1 MIRNPCHRRRGMQ
14 RAAAAGLCA
23 LLAGFLTK
31 GAVSGEQ
38 PLPVVE
44 FAGLTTTTTE
54 RDGKIAL
61 KVEFSHA
68 FSGRLTYS
76 VDGTAEPGMDFDYA
90 EAGID
95 AEDPVRETE
104 IVIRLRDD
112 ALVEDMETIRVTLQS
127 GDGFLLGSRQQHT
140 VSIRDND
147 ANWRVVH
154 DVDGMRFDYRMQIV
168 DNGGNTAATVTSDG
182 GNGLPT
188 GTYPV
193 ELAAND
199 SRFEAT
205 IGPIAI
211 AADQTLLGA
220 KLARTFTLLADPSVK
235 GHTVDY
241 EGLLVGSAVETWTAT
256 ESASHLTRGK
266 PILGTFLMSRT
277 TAAVPFE
284 NAGEDREGKESS
296 GSRTATSLTDEGP
309 ESGCGAVDM
318 SGTRN
323 FSVTPRKLTPQDQQM
338 VWIGQP
344 FAPYVPYPNF
354 VAETLNRARADLYYD
369 KASTQEEKN
378 AAAFRYKTLL
388 YEKEKVGAE
397 TYIRAQF
404 EKIEDLWDCAA
415 RKRANQTAQNVI
427 GALRY
432 APWNRELRWALLDIY
447 YDIAVAEKALAQ
459 EKHVAVAE
467 IMIKEPAQGELLIH
481 EEIAK
486 LEEALPLYRKALAG
500 YMKVMQ
506 HTFGVDVADFE
517 TDSELL
523 DEPFG
528 YHVFRKEVAL
538 RSPLVAL
545 FRNDDGNWIF
555 PQDAGFGD
563 ERPRLF
569 QGYKDVTLL
578 FELLREYLRTA
589 EQLSKGYVMRGGPSD
604 IERAERLI
612 GDALLATWLEGNAL
626 LAMFPEIDEEGG
638 PIDPESGLREAVA
651 GWRHSYSALGHMR
664 SMLSGY
670 TNILGF
676 ADDFL
681 VLPQSV
687 VPGDPNQRFHSYD
700 FFKEYL
706 STDGSPL
713 GRAKKDLV
721 NARVNY
727 GNYRDRNDQLAQ
739 QFHDRA
745 EHYDSRLRE
754 IVGVSPGELGYED
767 STGNKG
773 GAISQQILNIEQAH
787 QRIAMNRQRIE
798 NLQEQIRIEIGR
810 RGREKGI
817 NDAISKVNVKY
828 GSKQE
833 ELTNEIAKIN
843 GEQAWYNNLATGIA
857 SIAAIAAAPATGG
870 ASLAIAVAY
879 GGNAFIQESK
889 EEAKGRLQASKERH
903 AAQERLEVQSLQD
916 GLLDVNSKARIE
928 TLLLQMSTLA
938 LESASAAIGLRQE
951 AERLFALYLE
961 KEDLERRKAETNER
975 LAGRYFADPSHR
987 LLSRASMLRSRSSF
1001 ADAQR
1006 WMFLAIRAAEYK
1018 WNLAFE
1024 HTTDSGVTF
1033 TKQTLFR
1040 TRNARE
1046 LDDLF
1051 SALDDWDQKVS
1062 IGTRND
1068 DGYKKFSIKTDF
1080 LSYKSDDSVRDSEAF
1095 QQFVARED
1103 NYLDPEDPKNPI
1115 DDFKVLKLRFNTTFV
1130 PDTGGLFMRN
1140 RWLEKVKFLRVRL
1153 IGGAVGSI
1161 DSTVEGYLSYGGVSL
1176 IRNQT
1181 RGTPAPDNP
1190 DRLVGETTA
1199 YSTQHWFQKDGQW
1212 RSKEAFGSPI
1222 YVQIS
1227 KDPDVPLSVYKSDT
1241 FKEYSVATSEWTLYI
1256 AVEKD
1261 GVPLVDVSL
1270 LTDIEFHLYYY
1281 WYARN

>member
-31 GAVSGEQ
+31 GSASGEP
-38 PLPVVE
+38 PLPVAE
-44 FAGLTTTTTE
+44 FAELTTTATE

-68 FSGRLTYS
+68 FSGRLAYS
-76 VDGTAEPGMDFDYA
+76 VDGTAEPGTDFDYA

-104 IVIRLRDD
+104 IVIGLRDD

-140 VSIRDND
+140 VNIRDND

-168 DNGGNTAATVTSDG
+168 DSGGNTAATVTSDG
-182 GNGLPT
+182 GNGLPA

-193 ELAAND
+193 KLTAED
-199 SRFEAT
+199 DRFEAT
-205 IGPIAI
+205 IGPITV

-220 KLARTFTLLADPSVK
+220 DIARTFTLLADPSSVR
-235 GHTVDY
+235 GHSIDY
-241 EGLLVGSAVETWTAT
+241 ERLLIGSAVEAWTAA
-256 ESASHLTRGK
+256 ESASHLTRRK

-296 GSRTATSLTDEGP
+296 GSKTATSLTDQGP

-318 SGTRN
+318 SGTRH
-323 FSVTPRKLTPQDQQM
+323 FSVTPRKSTPQDQQTA
-338 VWIGQP
+338 WIGQP
-344 FAPYVPYPNF
+344 FAPHVPYPNF
-354 VAETLNRARADLYYD
+354 VAETLDRARADLYYD

-404 EKIEDLWDCAA
+404 DKIEDLWDCAA

-506 HTFGVDVADFE
+506 YTFGVDVADFE
-517 TDSELL
+517 TTELL

-528 YHVFRKEVAL
+528 YYIFRKEVAL

-545 FRNDDGNWIF
+545 FRNDDGDWIF
-555 PQDAGFGD
+555 SQDADFGD
-563 ERPRLF
+563 ERPMLF

-604 IERAERLI
+604 FERAERLI
-612 GDALLATWLEGNAL
+612 DDALLATWLEGNAL

-664 SMLSGY
+664 SMLNGD

-687 VPGDPNQRFHSYD
+687 VPGDPNREHFHSYD
-700 FFKEYL
+700 FFRKYL
-706 STDGSPL
+706 PADGGPL
-713 GRAKKDLV
+713 GRAKKDLM
-721 NARVNY
+721 NARVDY
-727 GNYRDRNDQLAQ
+727 DNYRDRNDQLAQ

-754 IVGVSPGELGYED
+754 IVGVRPGEPEYED

-773 GAISQQILNIEQAH
+773 GAISQQLMNIEQAR
-787 QRIAMNRQRIE
+787 QRIDMNRQRIE
-798 NLQEQIRIEIGR
+798 KLQGKIRIEIGR

-817 NDAISKVNVKY
+817 NDAISTVYVTY
-828 GSKQE
+828 GRKQE
-833 ELTNEIAKIN
+833 ELTQRIAEIN
-843 GEQAWYNNLATGIA
+843 GEQARWNNIVSAITGTAAAIGSAAVVIGGTVAAPVTGGTSIAVGA
-857 SIAAIAAAPATGG
+857 SIAAP
-870 ASLAIAVAY
+870 LLAY
-879 GGNAFIQESK
+879 GINALSQESK

-903 AAQERLEVQSLQD
+903 AALERMEVQSLQD
-916 GLLDVNSKARIE
+916 DLLDVNSKARIE
-928 TLLLQMSTLA
+928 TLSLQMSMLA
-938 LESASAAIGLRQE
+938 LESSSATIGLR
-951 AERLFALYLE
+951 
-961 KEDLERRKAETNER
+961 
-975 LAGRYFADPSHR
+975 
-987 LLSRASMLRSRSSF
+987 
-1001 ADAQR
+1001 
-1006 WMFLAIRAAEYK
+1006 
-1018 WNLAFE
+1018 
-1024 HTTDSGVTF
+1024 
-1033 TKQTLFR
+1033 
-1040 TRNARE
+1040 
-1046 LDDLF
+1046 
-1051 SALDDWDQKVS
+1051 
-1062 IGTRND
+1062 
-1068 DGYKKFSIKTDF
+1068 
-1080 LSYKSDDSVRDSEAF
+1080 
-1095 QQFVARED
+1095 
-1103 NYLDPEDPKNPI
+1103 
-1115 DDFKVLKLRFNTTFV
+1115 
-1130 PDTGGLFMRN
+1130 
-1140 RWLEKVKFLRVRL
+1140 RV
-1153 IGGAVGSI
+1153 
-1161 DSTVEGYLSYGGVSL
+1161 
-1176 IRNQT
+1176 
-1181 RGTPAPDNP
+1181 
-1190 DRLVGETTA
+1190 
-1199 YSTQHWFQKDGQW
+1199 
-1212 RSKEAFGSPI
+1212 
-1222 YVQIS
+1222 
-1227 KDPDVPLSVYKSDT
+1227 
-1241 FKEYSVATSEWTLYI
+1241 
-1256 AVEKD
+1256 
-1261 GVPLVDVSL
+1261 
-1270 LTDIEFHLYYY
+1270 
-1281 WYARN
+1281 